1 MVEPE
6 PIVPGA
12 PGREL
17 DEPVG
22 RLVSEFMLEPAL
34 PVPLDPLVPLVPL
47 DPLVSELPDPML
59 PEEEVPDEYPE
70 LSPELPEL
78 PEDMPDDPELPDDV
92 SDGLVLLPLLLAPE
106 PMVPELP
113 EEELLS
119 DEVPEVELPLLMS
132 LPAEGRELVLSVVLP
147 LWAKAMPAV
156 PIMAAR
162 TASRSFFMVSPC
174 KKWLSLQQALK
185 VSR

>member
-1 MVEPE
+1 M
-6 PIVPGA
+6 
-12 PGREL
+12 
-17 DEPVG
+17 
-22 RLVSEFMLEPAL
+22 
-34 PVPLDPLVPLVPL
+34 
-47 DPLVSELPDPML
+47 
-59 PEEEVPDEYPE
+59 
-70 LSPELPEL
+70 PEL
-78 PEDMPDDPELPDDV
+78 PEDMPDDPELPPIEPAEPDDE
-92 SDGLVLLPLLLAPE
+92 SDGLVLLPLLLAPD

-119 DEVPEVELPLLMS
+119 DEVPEVVLPLLMS

-162 TASRSFFMVSPC
+162 TASRRFFMVSPC

>member
-1 MVEPE
+1 
-6 PIVPGA
+6 
-12 PGREL
+12 
-17 DEPVG
+17 
-22 RLVSEFMLEPAL
+22 
-34 PVPLDPLVPLVPL
+34 
-47 DPLVSELPDPML
+47 
-59 PEEEVPDEYPE
+59 
-70 LSPELPEL
+70 
-78 PEDMPDDPELPDDV
+78 MPDDPELPPIAPTEPDDESDGLV
-92 SDGLVLLPLLLAPE
+92 LDGLVLLPLLLAPE
-106 PMVPELP
+106 LMVPELP
-113 EEELLS
+113 DVELLS
-119 DEVPEVELPLLMS
+119 DEVPEVALPLLMS